1 MIIMS
6 EHDPRGF
13 PESPARH
20 RGKLMERASL
30 VLVAIIIVGEI
41 LASGMPG
48 VAAEKRNLQQG
59 EALYLE
65 YCLQCH
71 GGRGEGW
78 GWGNKIPPPPI
89 PVPDLSDP
97 KVMTQLSDQYLFDV
111 IKGGGEAV
119 GKSRLMPPA
128 GRVLSDQ
135 EIWDVV
141 AYLRSLT
148 QGARESKR
156 K

>member
-1 MIIMS
+1 MS
-6 EHDPRGF
+6 IRSF
-13 PESPARH
+13 F
-20 RGKLMERASL
+20 
-30 VLVAIIIVGEI
+30 VVVVGI
-41 LASGMPG
+41 LAVSTSSE
-48 VAAEKRNLQQG
+48 AAQKGNLQQG
-59 EALYLE
+59 KELYVE

-78 GWGNKIPPPPI
+78 GWSNKIPPPPV

-97 KVMTQLSDQYLFDV
+97 ELMKELSDQYLFDI

-119 GKSRLMPPA
+119 GKTRLMPPA
-128 GRVLSDQ
+128 GRVISDE

-148 QGARESKR
+148 RSVQGPNNK
-156 K
+156 

>member
-1 MIIMS
+1 MIV
-6 EHDPRGF
+6 R
-13 PESPARH
+13 
-20 RGKLMERASL
+20 LLSL
-30 VLVAIIIVGEI
+30 VVVGI

-48 VAAEKRNLQQG
+48 LAAEKGDPEQG
-59 EALYLE
+59 KALYAE

-78 GWGNKIPPPPI
+78 GWSQKVPPPPI
-89 PVPDLSDP
+89 PIPDLSDP
-97 KVMTQLSDQYLFDV
+97 KHMKMLTDDYLFDI

-119 GKSRLMPPA
+119 GKTRLMPPA
-128 GRVLSDQ
+128 GRVLTDA

-148 QGARESKR
+148 PKGQESKER
-156 K
+156 VP